1 MKMFSSSMLSCCY
14 YIKIKIIR
22 SIAYFLAAKL
32 LIGFGIDCGLVK
44 AIGVFE
50 IA

>member
-1 MKMFSSSMLSCCY
+1 MFSSSLLSCCD
-14 YIKIKIIR
+14 YIIIKLIS

-32 LIGFGIDCGLVK
+32 LIGFGIDCGFVK